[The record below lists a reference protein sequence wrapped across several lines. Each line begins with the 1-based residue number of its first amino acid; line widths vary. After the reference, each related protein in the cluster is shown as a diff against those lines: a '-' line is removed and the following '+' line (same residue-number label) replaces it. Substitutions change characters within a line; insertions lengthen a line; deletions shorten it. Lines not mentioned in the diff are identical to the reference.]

1 MAAKKI
7 PLRMCCGCGEMK
19 PKKELVRIVRVSE
32 NEIKLDMTGRLN
44 GRGAYI
50 CPDSG
55 CLAKAKKAKRIERA
69 FECPISDE
77 LYEEFENG
85 LSEKIL

>member
-1 MAAKKI
+1 
-7 PLRMCCGCGEMK
+7 MK

-69 FECPISDE
+69 FECPISNE

>member
-1 MAAKKI
+1 
-7 PLRMCCGCGEMK
+7 MK

-55 CLAKAKKAKRIERA
+55 CLAKAKKARRIEKA